1 MKKGIIYIILS
12 GICFIVVNLFV
23 KILGGGNSE
32 VIISDLQKY
41 PPHEL
46 VLARCVVSF
55 IISLFIIKKK
65 KIKVFGENKK
75 WLIIRGLS
83 GTIALTIFFYTIH
96 YLPLAIASTIQ
107 YLAPIFTIII
117 AMLFF
122 KERIKKIQWIFILI
136 SFLGI
141 VFISLNKMNGINII
155 NGQTSLTWITL
166 GLISAVFSAIAYS
179 AIVKLKDTDQPI
191 TIVIYFPMVAI
202 PLMILL
208 CLFDFTIPQG
218 IEWFFLIIIGIF
230 TQFAQILMT
239 KALHIGNTSEIIPFQ
254 YLGAVYA
261 FLVGYFIFNETL
273 NMITNIG
280 ISLVI
285 IGVIVNVIIRKN

>member
-1 MKKGIIYIILS
+1 MKKGITYIILS
-12 GICFIVVNLFV
+12 GICFIVVNFFV
-23 KILGGGNSE
+23 KILGGVNSE
-32 VIISDLQKY
+32 IIIADLQKY

-55 IISLFIIKKK
+55 IISLFVIKKK
-65 KIKVFGENKK
+65 KIQVFGVNKK

-122 KERIKKIQWIFILI
+122 KEKVKKIQWIFIFI

-141 VFISLNKMNGINII
+141 LLMSLNGLSLIHE
-155 NGQTSLTWITL
+155 QVALTWIML
-166 GLISAVFSAIAYS
+166 GLISAIFSATAYN

-202 PLMILL
+202 PIMILL

-218 IEWFFLIIIGIF
+218 IEWFYLIMIGIF

-239 KALHIGNTSEIIPFQ
+239 KALHLGDTSEIIPFQ

-280 ISLVI
+280 ISLVM

>member
-12 GICFIVVNLFV
+12 GICFIIVNFFV
-23 KILGGGNSE
+23 KILGSENSE
-32 VIISDLQKY
+32 TIIYDLQKY

-96 YLPLAIASTIQ
+96 YLPIAIAATIQ

-122 KERIKKIQWIFILI
+122 KEKVKKIQWIFIFI

-141 VFISLNKMNGINII
+141 LFISLNKINLI
-155 NGQTSLTWITL
+155 NEKASLTWIML
-166 GLISAVFSAIAYS
+166 GLISAIFSAIAYN
-179 AIVKLKDTDQPI
+179 AIVKLKDTDEPI

-202 PLMILL
+202 PIMILL
-208 CLFDFTIPQG
+208 CLFDFTIPKG
-218 IEWFFLIIIGIF
+218 IEWFYLIMIGVF

-239 KALHIGNTSEIIPFQ
+239 KALHLGNTSEIIPFQ

-285 IGVIVNVIIRKN
+285 IGVVVNVIIRKN